1 MTRRNLEL
9 LLLVVAAPIVILLF
23 AMLAYAQQ
31 GKIPGLEAIG
41 VPVSVFVAFFAAHF
55 AVRKFAPN
63 ADPAILPITFALCGI
78 GIAFVTRLAP
88 DDAPRQVIWLF
99 LGIAAMV
106 IVLIAI
112 RNLDKLANYK
122 YTFIIA
128 GVLLLLSPMLPF
140 VGTENYGSRIWLSFG
155 PFSLQPGEFAKI
167 CIVIFMA
174 SYLAQNREMLSVFT
188 WKIGPISLP
197 DLRAILPLLFMWG
210 MALIVVVFEKDLGS
224 ALVFFAVF
232 VVMLY
237 VATGKKFYLVV
248 SLGLAAIAAVFL
260 YGVFGHVQVRVQ
272 TWLDPFAYADS
283 GGYQLVQA
291 MYSIADGDLFGVGIG
306 RGLCDLIP
314 VVSSDFI
321 FAAISEE
328 IGLMGAAGIL
338 LLFLSFA
345 IRGFVTASRAKSDV
359 SSLMA
364 TGLTTIIALQ
374 AFIIVG
380 GVIRVI
386 PLTGLTLP
394 FLSQG
399 GSSLLASLMI
409 VGLLLRC
416 GDESTES
423 GDELRQTGLLNN
435 SVLGRVSLGKRLT
448 GTLLVF
454 SILFVVLVAQL
465 TNVMIVSAKEI
476 QSRSDNNHTI
486 ARSENSQRG
495 TISTF
500 DDVVL
505 AESVF
510 NEETQS
516 FERVYPQGTLAA
528 HVVGYCSTRYG
539 TAGIEAACNDTLKGQ
554 SNFATWEDVI
564 RSMTGTT
571 TAGNS
576 VKLTINSNIQK
587 AAEDALRG
595 EVGACIVIDP
605 KTGAVL
611 AMASSP
617 TYDASA
623 FEDIYSGAVNVEDGT
638 FINRGIQT
646 TYAPGS
652 TFKMVTL
659 AVALEN
665 NVAKETDIFDSPGK
679 MTLGGAEVHNYND
692 YTYGSITLRR
702 ATELSSN
709 TVYGQLG
716 LLIGAHP
723 LAKGAAQFGFD
734 NSFDFDLGLATSVM
748 YNPNDCTDWEVAWA
762 AAGMPVNNHNNNQQ
776 GRGPRATVLQMAM
789 VGCAIANNGT
799 IMKPYLVES
808 VYNSDGIRSSET
820 SATRLYS
827 AISPTTAERVRD
839 VLKGVVNNGT
849 GTAVSLYDYGIQ
861 VAGKTGTAEA
871 TDTADDSWFVGMAPA
886 DGANVVVA
894 MVLEKSDNAVGK
906 SRPVFIAALEAQGV
920 IVR

>member
-9 LLLVVAAPIVILLF
+9 LLLIVAAPIVILLF
-23 AMLAYAQQ
+23 AMLALTQ
-31 GKIPGLEAIG
+31 GNTLGLESIG
-41 VPVSVFVAFFAAHF
+41 VPIGIFVAFFAAHF

-63 ADPAILPITFALCGI
+63 ADPGILPITFALAGI

-88 DDAPRQVIWLF
+88 DDAPRQVVWLF
-99 LGIAAMV
+99 VGIAAMV
-106 IVLIAI
+106 IVLIAV

-122 YTFIIA
+122 YTFIIV

-140 VGTENYGSRIWLSFG
+140 IGTENYGSRIWLTIG
-155 PFSLQPGEFAKI
+155 PFSVQPGEFAKI
-167 CIVIFMA
+167 CIVVFMA
-174 SYLAQNREMLSVFT
+174 GYLAQNREMLSVFT
-188 WKIGPISLP
+188 WKVGPFRLP
-197 DLRAILPLLFMWG
+197 DLRAILPLLIMWG
-210 MALIVVVFEKDLGS
+210 LALIVVVFEKDLGS

-260 YGVFGHVQVRVQ
+260 YGLFSHVQVRVQ
-272 TWLDPFAYADS
+272 TWLDPFAYADD

-291 MYSIADGDLFGVGIG
+291 MYSMADGDLFGVGIG

-314 VVSSDFI
+314 VVASDFI
-321 FAAISEE
+321 FAAIAEE
-328 IGLMGAAGIL
+328 AGLLGAAAVL

-394 FLSQG
+394 FMSQG

-416 GDESTES
+416 GDESATS
-423 GDELRQTGLLNN
+423 GDELRQTGLLSN

-448 GTLLVF
+448 GTLLLF
-454 SILFVVLVAQL
+454 SILFVILVAQL
-465 TNVMIVSAKEI
+465 TNVMIISAQDI
-476 QSRSDNNHTI
+476 QNRSDNNHTI
-486 ARSENSQRG
+486 ARTENSERG

-505 AESVF
+505 AESVY

-516 FERVYPQGTLAA
+516 YERVYPAGTLAS
-528 HVVGYCSTRYG
+528 HVVGYCSTQYG

-554 SNFATWEDVI
+554 SNYATWEDVI
-564 RSMTGTT
+564 NSMSGVT

-576 VKLTINSNIQK
+576 VKLTINSKIQK
-587 AAEDALRG
+587 AAEEALEG
-595 EVGACIVIDP
+595 EVGACVVIDP
-605 KTGAVL
+605 TTGAIL

-617 TYDASA
+617 TYDASE
-623 FEDIYSGAVNVEDGT
+623 FEEIYSGEKSVADGT
-638 FINRGIQT
+638 FVNRAIQT

-659 AVALEN
+659 SVALEN
-665 NVAKETDIFDSPGK
+665 GVATESDVFDSPGTI
-679 MTLGGAEVHNYND
+679 TLGGAEVHNYND
-692 YTYGSITLRR
+692 YAYGSITLRR

-723 LAKGAAQFGFD
+723 LVEGADKFGFD
-734 NSFDFDLGLATSVM
+734 STFDFDLDLATSVM
-748 YNPNDCTDWEVAWA
+748 LDPSDCTDWEVAWA
-762 AAGMPVNNHNNNQQ
+762 AAGMPVNNHNDNLQ
-776 GRGPRATVLQMAM
+776 GKGPRATVLQMAM

-808 VYNSDGIRSSET
+808 VYNADGVRSYET
-820 SATRLYS
+820 SATKLYS
-827 AISPTTAERVRD
+827 AISATTAERVRD
-839 VLKGVVNNGT
+839 VLEGVVNSGT

-871 TDTADDSWFVGMAPA
+871 TDTADDSWFVGMAPS
-886 DGANVVVA
+886 DNANVVVA
-894 MVLEKSDNAVGK
+894 MVLEKSENAVGK

-920 IVR
+920 ITE